1 MGVVDEIKSRLDI
14 VEFISAYAPSLK
26 KAGRTYKGLCP
37 FHAEKTPSFI
47 VFPDTQ
53 TWHCFGACGVGGDI
67 FGFLMRREGYDFPEA
82 LKVLADKAGVLLQE
96 RSPEALETDKIR
108 HRLLEIMSAAAA
120 FFYEQLTA
128 APEGAFAREYIA
140 GRGLSQAIIHRFQLG
155 YAPNQWE
162 ALKAHLLKKGYAEAD
177 LVSAGLLV
185 VKEDGSAKYDRFRD
199 RFMVPIRDVQGDVI
213 GFGARAL
220 REGQMPKYLNSP
232 QSALF
237 DKSATLFALDV
248 AKGAIRDGGQAVIV
262 EGYMD
267 ALQAHERGFTNVVAE
282 MGTALTEPQLHLLK
296 RFTNRFVLALDA
308 DTAGSAAT
316 LRGINV
322 ARESLAQGNVPVPTA
337 GGLIRYENRLDADIR
352 IAALPPGKKDPDDV
366 LKDGPAAWQNVI
378 DQAVPLV
385 DYYIRAVTADLD
397 LTTAKGKTAAVQ
409 AVMPVL
415 QELKNPVE
423 QNNYLLE
430 LARLVKIE
438 ERTLRAE
445 LQRGP
450 AKTNRP
456 AAKPIVPTPPPVA
469 PAEPSANKTA
479 PGVGLEETCLA
490 MLIGQP
496 VVLDRVNQK
505 LYNNQAEVLAV
516 EDFTNVENGAL
527 FLIIKKW
534 AVSPAAT
541 LDALIEQVNHHLEG
555 RLALLVDLWHSQ
567 PKPKDSSTGPTID
580 DVEKA
585 LPQIILRMR
594 REKQEARIEKLS
606 FLLADASTAGDG
618 EAELNYKRMVSEVKT
633 AINKLDK
640 AKDALSIM
648 GRRRIEEKYS
658 G

>member
-47 VFPDTQ
+47 VFPETQ

-82 LKVLADKAGVLLQE
+82 LKVLADKAGVLLPE
-96 RSPEALETDKIR
+96 RSAEAQESDKTR
-108 HRLLEIMSAAAA
+108 RRLLEIMSAASE
-120 FFYEQLTA
+120 FFYEQLTVS
-128 APEGAFAREYIA
+128 PEGAFAREYIT
-140 GRGLSQAIIHRFQLG
+140 GRGLSQTTIHRFQLG

-162 ALKAHLLKKGYAEAD
+162 ALKLRLLKKGYTEAD
-177 LVSAGLLV
+177 MVSTGLLV

-248 AKGAIRDGGQAVIV
+248 AKGAIRDKGQAVIV

-296 RFTNRFVLALDA
+296 RFTSHFVLALDA
-308 DTAGSAAT
+308 DKAGSAAT

-322 ARESLAQGNVPVPTA
+322 ARESLAQENVPVPTA
-337 GGLIRYENRLDADIR
+337 GGLIRYENRLNADIR

-366 LKDGPAAWQNVI
+366 LKEGPSAWQTVI
-378 DQAVPLV
+378 DQATPLV
-385 DYYIRAVTADLD
+385 DYYIKAVTADLD
-397 LTTAKGKTAAVQ
+397 LSTAKGKTAAVQ

-456 AAKPIVPTPPPVA
+456 PAKPAAPTPPPAGAPEEAAATKTTPVA
-469 PAEPSANKTA
+469 
-479 PGVGLEETCLA
+479 GLEETCLA
-490 MLIGQP
+490 MLIGAP
-496 VVLDRVNQK
+496 AILDRVNQK

-516 EDFTNVENGAL
+516 EDFANVENGAL
-527 FLIIKKW
+527 FLVIKKW
-534 AVSPAAT
+534 AVSPAAALET
-541 LDALIEQVNHHLEG
+541 LVEQVNPHLEG
-555 RLALLVDLWHSQ
+555 RLALLINQWHSQ
-567 PKPKDSSTGPTID
+567 PKHRPQEISLD
-580 DVEKA
+580 DAEKA
-585 LPQIILRMR
+585 LSQIILRMR

-606 FLLADASTAGDG
+606 FLLADASAAGDQ

-648 GRRRIEEKYS
+648 GRRRFEEKYS

>member
-47 VFPDTQ
+47 VFPETQ
-53 TWHCFGACGVGGDI
+53 TWHCFGACGAGGDI
-67 FGFLMRREGYDFPEA
+67 FGFLMRREGYDFAEA
-82 LKVLADKAGVLLQE
+82 LKVLADKAGVLLHE
-96 RSPEALETDKIR
+96 RSAEALETDKIR
-108 HRLLEIMSAAAA
+108 RRLLEIMSAAAT

-128 APEGAFAREYIA
+128 VPEGAFAREYIA
-140 GRGLSQAIIHRFQLG
+140 GRGLSQATIHRFQLG
-155 YAPNQWE
+155 YAPNQWD
-162 ALKAHLLKKGYAEAD
+162 ALKLHLLKKGYAEPD

-185 VKEDGSAKYDRFRD
+185 VKEDGSAGYDRFRD

-220 REGQMPKYLNSP
+220 HEGQVPKYLNSP

-248 AKGAIRDGGQAVIV
+248 AKNAIREGGQAVIV

-282 MGTALTEPQLHLLK
+282 MGTALTEAQLHLLK
-296 RFTNRFVLALDA
+296 RFTSRFVLALDA

-322 ARESLAQGNVPVPTA
+322 ARESLSQENVPVPTA

-366 LKDGPAAWQNVI
+366 LKEGPQAWQAVI
-378 DQAVPLV
+378 DQAAPLV
-385 DYYIRAVTADLD
+385 DYYIKAVTAGLD

-409 AVMPVL
+409 AIMPIL

-445 LQRGP
+445 LQRAP

-456 AAKPIVPTPPPVA
+456 VVAKPPAIA
-469 PAEPSANKTA
+469 PEETAAGKTA
-479 PGVGLEETCLA
+479 PACGLEEICLA

-496 VVLDRVNQK
+496 AVLDRVNQK
-505 LYNNQAEVLAV
+505 LYNNKVEILAV
-516 EDFTNVENGAL
+516 EDFANVENGAL

-534 AVSPAAT
+534 AVSQPAT
-541 LDALIEQVNHHLEG
+541 LDALIEQVSHHLEG
-555 RLALLVDLWHSQ
+555 RLALLIDQWHSQ
-567 PKPKDSSTGPTID
+567 TRRQADSTRPPTIEE
-580 DVEKA
+580 VEKQ
-585 LPQIILRMR
+585 LPQIILRLR
-594 REKQEARIEKLS
+594 RQQQEARIEKLS
-606 FLLADASTAGDG
+606 FLLADATSAGDQ